1 MQIDQPGVQGLPP
14 RLPLPIN
21 LLTQSLS
28 PEITTNFVLKAK
40 SCEGGIVRV
49 LRSANMDKW
58 SAMDHCDAE
67 SEFNL
72 EAQVRTDAGW
82 GGRAASN
89 ENEPEG
95 DGTGRCVIT
104 GSTRSMISYHHH
116 RSPPLTTTIHHI
128 RPTNVTTTH
137 STSPLFFIAIATTTC
152 DTDGYLVHHNP
163 PAPPLASR
171 LHQSTLLHI
180 HTPNT
185 IRLPAKPPS
194 SSSSSSSTNC
204 YPPPSFRTTPRH
216 RAPPRS
222 VNDPRVQVQA
232 IHGGDVRTGV
242 PVRLRRRGCR
252 SAAQRDVHQACVH
265 PKLPYMTHP
274 AFRSY
279 TLARPLTA
287 CVPVHLVVICAGLA
301 LLLGCITRPLQD
313 GPSRFSHGTCSLP
326 SLPAHRSAPLPLSLP
341 ARFPLHAYLSLPTS
355 PSISLPAKLYIP
367 YLIWVKAHA
376 AAHIWR
382 DSGKAGIQLSR

>member
-1 MQIDQPGVQGLPP
+1 MECHG
-14 RLPLPIN
+14 
-21 LLTQSLS
+21 S
-28 PEITTNFVLKAK
+28 
-40 SCEGGIVRV
+40 
-49 LRSANMDKW
+49 
-58 SAMDHCDAE
+58 CDAE

-137 STSPLFFIAIATTTC
+137 STSALFFIAIATTTC

-171 LHQSTLLHI
+171 LHHSTLLHI

-194 SSSSSSSTNC
+194 SSSSSSSNNC

-242 PVRLRRRGCR
+242 PVRLRRRGRR

-265 PKLPYMTHP
+265 PKLPYMAHP

-279 TLARPLTA
+279 TLARLLTA

-301 LLLGCITRPLQD
+301 LLLACITRPLQD
-313 GPSRFSHGTCSLP
+313 GPSRFSHATWV
-326 SLPAHRSAPLPLSLP
+326 SACFVATAALLWTASSTAEMQPPP
-341 ARFPLHAYLSLPTS
+341 FPHQQQQQMQGVVADDDGGQLNLYLRRRKRLVVAATVTGVFMGFATV
-355 PSISLPAKLYIP
+355 ISWIVGAVAVLDK
-367 YLIWVKAHA
+367 KDERKKQRQA
-376 AAHIWR
+376 AAAAATATATAT
-382 DSGKAGIQLSR
+382 DTPAPTKDKEDKLS